1 MAFGAF
7 ATSTPTPGAEPAA
20 RRRSPIALFL
30 LLPGAL
36 YLTLF
41 FLVPLV
47 SLILTSFQ
55 APREFGDI
63 GQYDYAFKWE
73 NYVDVV
79 QTYWPHIIRSF
90 GYAALATVLALLFG
104 FPLAYF
110 IGVKLRLYPLWQ
122 ALALTLVIAPFF
134 ISFLLRTLAWKQ
146 ILSDEGPVVTAL
158 QSLTILPDGAHITGT
173 PGAVIF
179 GLTYNFIPFMT
190 LPIYTSLER
199 LDLRY
204 VEAGGD
210 LYASPTTTFLRVTV
224 PLAMPGIVSGTLLT
238 FIPASGDYIN
248 ASRDFL
254 GGADTQ
260 MIGNVIEANFLQ
272 LQNYPVAASLSI
284 VLMAVI
290 LVIVAIYVRRSGTD
304 DLV

>member
-1 MAFGAF
+1 VAFGAF
-7 ATSTPTPGAEPAA
+7 ASTAVAAEPAV

-36 YLTLF
+36 YLGLF

-47 SLILTSFQ
+47 SLIITSFK
-55 APREFGDI
+55 APGQFGDI
-63 GQYDYAFKWE
+63 GEYDYAFQWQ
-73 NYVDVV
+73 NYVTVI
-79 QTYWPHIIRSF
+79 QTYLPHIIRSF
-90 GYAALATVLALLFG
+90 VYAAIATVLALVFG
-104 FPLAYF
+104 YPLAYF
-110 IGVKLRLYPLWQ
+110 IGVKLRRFPLWQ

-146 ILSDEGPVVTAL
+146 ILSDEGPVLSVLNAM
-158 QSLTILPDGAHITGT
+158 SILPPGAHITGT
-173 PGAVIF
+173 AGSVIF

-210 LYASPTTTFLRVTV
+210 LYASPATTFLRVTL
-224 PLAMPGIVSGTLLT
+224 PLSLPGVISGTLLT

-248 ASRDFL
+248 ASSSFL
-254 GGADTQ
+254 GAPDTA

-272 LQNYPVAASLSI
+272 LQNYPAAAALSI

-290 LVIVAIYVRRSGTD
+290 LVFVSVYVKRSGTE
-304 DLV
+304 DLL